1 MSCLRAPGRRAW
13 TAALLAL
20 TVTPLVTA
28 CTPAPVTGVATY
40 VRDTDDPTLDD
51 PAMSTGLDR
60 RDLERVFD
68 REIRDFLGSP
78 FHAEVVRRGAGA
90 PASRPTIAI
99 VPFLNQ
105 TSEHIDTQLDALL
118 SKFEATLVGARTLRV
133 VSLEN
138 HPELVAQIEAE
149 QSPLFD
155 RQSAA
160 RVGRLLGVD
169 YILTGKVF
177 DRAERTSDARRVQYF
192 LFMQAIGV
200 EDGVVVWQG
209 ESGLTK
215 ALVAVR

>member
-1 MSCLRAPGRRAW
+1 MLLTRARARGVLRAALV
-13 TAALLAL
+13 TSFLSLLA
-20 TVTPLVTA
+20 TA
-28 CTPAPVTGVATY
+28 CAPVPVTGVATY

-68 REIRDFLGSP
+68 REVRDFLGSS
-78 FHAEVVRRGAGA
+78 FHVGLARGASGVPGA
-90 PASRPTIAI
+90 TPTIAV

-118 SKFEATLVGARTLRV
+118 SKFEVTLVGARTMRV

-138 HPELVAQIEAE
+138 HPELIQQIEAE

-155 RQSAA
+155 RRSAA

-169 YILTGKVF
+169 YILTGKIF

-209 ESGLTK
+209 EAGLTK

>member
-1 MSCLRAPGRRAW
+1 MFPTRVLARGVLP
-13 TAALLAL
+13 AALVSLL
-20 TVTPLVTA
+20 LTA
-28 CTPAPVTGVATY
+28 CAPAPVTGVATY
-40 VRDTDDPTLDD
+40 IRDTDDPTLDD
-51 PAMSTGLDR
+51 SAMSTGLDR

-78 FHAEVVRRGAGA
+78 FHAGVARRAGA
-90 PASRPTIAI
+90 ASPTIAI

-118 SKFEATLVGARTLRV
+118 SKFEVTLVGARTLRV

-138 HPELVAQIEAE
+138 HPELIQQIEAE

-155 RQSAA
+155 RRSAA

-169 YILTGKVF
+169 YLLTGKVF

-209 ESGLTK
+209 EAGLTK